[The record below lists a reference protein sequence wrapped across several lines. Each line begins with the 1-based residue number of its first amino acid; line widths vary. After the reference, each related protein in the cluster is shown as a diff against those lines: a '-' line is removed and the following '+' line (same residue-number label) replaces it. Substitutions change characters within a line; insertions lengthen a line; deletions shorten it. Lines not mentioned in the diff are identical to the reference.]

1 LTRRAIDAF
10 PEKDFFNHT
19 IGGMRPFAEMVTEL
33 LGIAGPGLKEIA
45 SGVTAPLN
53 ENITHGN
60 HKTKVLE
67 LWDKA
72 TEEINTYWA

>member
-1 LTRRAIDAF
+1 
-10 PEKDFFNHT
+10 
-19 IGGMRPFAEMVTEL
+19 MRPFAEMVTEL